1 MEGIWHSDSDL
12 FLKRLLYLVEREKM
26 MRSFLAFLYLMS
38 ANGMTFA
45 QGLIKPI
52 DFYQE
57 EAEEDSSLEEI
68 PPQLPTNDESE
79 FGQL

>member
-1 MEGIWHSDSDL
+1 
-12 FLKRLLYLVEREKM
+12 M

-38 ANGMTFA
+38 ANGMTLA

-57 EAEEDSSLEEI
+57 EVEEDSSLEEI

>member
-1 MEGIWHSDSDL
+1 MAEHPVTCH
-12 FLKRLLYLVEREKM
+12 KMKLLTIKLLL
-26 MRSFLAFLYLMS
+26 LAQS
-38 ANGMTFA
+38 IASA

-68 PPQLPTNDESE
+68 PPQLPTNGESE

>member
-1 MEGIWHSDSDL
+1 
-12 FLKRLLYLVEREKM
+12 
-26 MRSFLAFLYLMS
+26 MRSVLAFLYLIS
-38 ANGMTFA
+38 ATGMTFA

-52 DFYQE
+52 DFYQN

-68 PPQLPTNDESE
+68 PPQLPANGETE

>member
-1 MEGIWHSDSDL
+1 
-12 FLKRLLYLVEREKM
+12 M
-26 MRSFLAFLYLMS
+26 MRSVLAFLYLAS

-57 EAEEDSSLEEI
+57 ETEKDAVWEETQ
-68 PPQLPTNDESE
+68 PQLPANSESE
-79 FGQL
+79 LGQL

>member
-1 MEGIWHSDSDL
+1 
-12 FLKRLLYLVEREKM
+12 M
-26 MRSFLAFLYLMS
+26 MRSILAFLYLIS

-52 DFYQE
+52 DFYQD

-68 PPQLPTNDESE
+68 PPQLPTYGESE

>member
-1 MEGIWHSDSDL
+1 
-12 FLKRLLYLVEREKM
+12 
-26 MRSFLAFLYLMS
+26 MRSVLAFLYLIS

-52 DFYQE
+52 DFYQDG
-57 EAEEDSSLEEI
+57 AEEDSSSEEI
-68 PPQLPTNDESE
+68 PPQLPTNGESE

>member
-1 MEGIWHSDSDL
+1 
-12 FLKRLLYLVEREKM
+12 M

-57 EAEEDSSLEEI
+57 EVEEDSSLEEI

>member
-1 MEGIWHSDSDL
+1 
-12 FLKRLLYLVEREKM
+12 M
-26 MRSFLAFLYLMS
+26 MRNVLAFLYLAS

-68 PPQLPTNDESE
+68 PPQLPTNGESE

>member
-1 MEGIWHSDSDL
+1 M
-12 FLKRLLYLVEREKM
+12 RLLYLVEREKM

-38 ANGMTFA
+38 ADGMTFA

-52 DFYQE
+52 DSYQE
-57 EAEEDSSLEEI
+57 EVEEDSSLEEI
-68 PPQLPTNDESE
+68 PPQLPTNGESE

>member
-1 MEGIWHSDSDL
+1 
-12 FLKRLLYLVEREKM
+12 
-26 MRSFLAFLYLMS
+26 MRSVLAFLYLMS
-38 ANGMTFA
+38 ADGMTFA

-57 EAEEDSSLEEI
+57 DTEEDSSLEEI
-68 PPQLPTNDESE
+68 PPQLPTNGESE

>member
-1 MEGIWHSDSDL
+1 
-12 FLKRLLYLVEREKM
+12 
-26 MRSFLAFLYLMS
+26 MRSVLAFLYLIS

-52 DFYQE
+52 DFYQD
-57 EAEEDSSLEEI
+57 EAEEDSSSEEI
-68 PPQLPTNDESE
+68 PPQLPTNGESE

>member
-1 MEGIWHSDSDL
+1 
-12 FLKRLLYLVEREKM
+12 M

-38 ANGMTFA
+38 ADGMTFA

-68 PPQLPTNDESE
+68 PPRLPTNGESE

>member
-1 MEGIWHSDSDL
+1 
-12 FLKRLLYLVEREKM
+12 
-26 MRSFLAFLYLMS
+26 MS

-68 PPQLPTNDESE
+68 PPQLPTNGESE

>member
-1 MEGIWHSDSDL
+1 MKS
-12 FLKRLLYLVEREKM
+12 V
-26 MRSFLAFLYLMS
+26 LAFLYLAS

-52 DFYQE
+52 DSYQE
-57 EAEEDSSLEEI
+57 EVEEDSSLEEI
-68 PPQLPTNDESE
+68 PPQLPTNGESE

>member
-1 MEGIWHSDSDL
+1 
-12 FLKRLLYLVEREKM
+12 

-57 EAEEDSSLEEI
+57 EAEEDSSLEEK
-68 PPQLPTNDESE
+68 PPQLPTNGESE

>member
-1 MEGIWHSDSDL
+1 
-12 FLKRLLYLVEREKM
+12 LYLVEREKM
-26 MRSFLAFLYLMS
+26 MRSVLAFLYLIS

-52 DFYQE
+52 DFYQD
-57 EAEEDSSLEEI
+57 EAEEDSSSEEI
-68 PPQLPTNDESE
+68 PPQLPTNGESE

>member
-1 MEGIWHSDSDL
+1 
-12 FLKRLLYLVEREKM
+12 

-38 ANGMTFA
+38 ADGMTFA

-57 EAEEDSSLEEI
+57 EVEEDSSLEEI
-68 PPQLPTNDESE
+68 PPQLPTNGESE

>member
-1 MEGIWHSDSDL
+1 
-12 FLKRLLYLVEREKM
+12 
-26 MRSFLAFLYLMS
+26 MRSVLAFLYLIS
-38 ANGMTFA
+38 ATGMTFA

-52 DFYQE
+52 DFYQD

-68 PPQLPTNDESE
+68 PPQLPANGESE

>member
-1 MEGIWHSDSDL
+1 
-12 FLKRLLYLVEREKM
+12 M

-45 QGLIKPI
+45 QGLIKPL

-57 EAEEDSSLEEI
+57 ETEEDSSLEEI
-68 PPQLPTNDESE
+68 PPQLPTNGESE

>member
-1 MEGIWHSDSDL
+1 
-12 FLKRLLYLVEREKM
+12 M
-26 MRSFLAFLYLMS
+26 MRSVLAFLYLIS

-52 DFYQE
+52 DFYQD
-57 EAEEDSSLEEI
+57 EAEEDSSSEEI
-68 PPQLPTNDESE
+68 PPQLPTNGESE